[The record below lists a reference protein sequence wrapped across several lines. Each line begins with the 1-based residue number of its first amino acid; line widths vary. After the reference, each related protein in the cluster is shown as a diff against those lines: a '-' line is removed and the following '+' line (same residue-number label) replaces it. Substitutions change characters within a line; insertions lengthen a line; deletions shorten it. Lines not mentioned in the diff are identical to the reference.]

1 MTRGM
6 RKVQGALVMGMS
18 GFVVTACGG
27 DAAPGDAWTGT
38 VTDSAGVAIVSN
50 PTEGLWGGTPR
61 WEFVEEYRVGG
72 MDAETEAQFGQ
83 VAPIGIDL
91 DADGNV
97 YVADMQAQAIR
108 AFGPDGSFLRTIG
121 SPGQGPGEIGQQ
133 MIAAFVVGDEVWAA
147 DLGNMRVSRW
157 TLDGTM
163 ETPLPLDLTAGIPIR
178 WDELSGD
185 RVVIQL
191 RGMDFTGEGTTPE
204 NDAVVYFDGAIGDT
218 LALLPVGQSFQ
229 MTGGVPQFRFFEA
242 EPVWDATTD
251 GRLMSAMNSDYRIEI
266 RSAEGTLERIVTRP
280 FEPRPVT
287 EGDQRAMLDAIRD
300 LMTEQQGVP
309 PQAVE
314 MIMSQASFADSYPA
328 FAQMLAGPNG
338 TLWVQRIATAE
349 ELGASEDFDMQNL
362 GSDLWD
368 VFDAEGRYLGEMTMP
383 AKFTP
388 VRVDGDAFWGIQRD
402 EFDVQSVVRY
412 RLQEVG

>member
-1 MTRGM
+1 MMRGTR
-6 RKVQGALVMGMS
+6 RVQGSLMAVLTA
-18 GFVVTACGG
+18 VVATGCGG
-27 DAAPGDAWTGT
+27 DAGPGDAWAGA

-50 PTEGLWGGTPR
+50 PAEGLWGGTPA

-97 YVADMQAQAIR
+97 YVADTQQQTLR
-108 AFGPDGSFLRTIG
+108 VFGPDGTFLRSIG
-121 SPGQGPGEIGQQ
+121 TPGQGPGEIGLG
-133 MIAAFVVGDEVWAA
+133 MVAAFVVGDEVWAA
-147 DLGNMRVSRW
+147 DVGNMRVGRW
-157 TLDGTM
+157 SLDGTM
-163 ETPLPLDLTAGIPIR
+163 QTPLPLDLTAGVPIR

-204 NDAVVYFDGAIGDT
+204 NDALVYFDGAIGDT
-218 LALLPVGQSFQ
+218 LALLPAGQSFQ

-242 EPVWDATTD
+242 EPVWDATSD
-251 GRLMSAMNSDYRIEI
+251 GRVMSAMNSDYRIEV
-266 RSAEGTLERIVTRP
+266 RSADGTLERIVTLAH
-280 FEPRPVT
+280 EPRPVT
-287 EGDQRAMLDAIRD
+287 EGDERAMTAAIRD
-300 LMTEQQGVP
+300 LMADQGAP

-314 MIMSQASFADSYPA
+314 MIMSQATFADVYPA
-328 FAQMLAGPNG
+328 FAQMLAGPEG
-338 TLWVQRIATAE
+338 TLWVQRIATAA
-349 ELGASEDFDMQNL
+349 ELGESDDFDMQNL

-368 VFDAEGRYLGEMTMP
+368 IFDAEGRYLGEMTMP